1 MDARFMPPCALR
13 RFSVLTIAAVVA
25 ALLPGLSVAGAA
37 SATGPSEPTRTPSV
51 SLDKSVVDSNDAGTA
66 ASVGETLTYT
76 FTVTNTGNVA
86 LAHITITDAKLGMS
100 NVPCVANL
108 AVGATATCPTQSYVV
123 SESDVLAGQVDNTA
137 TVTASPSL
145 PAGSGDVCSDL
156 EGGKVDTP
164 GMGSSFT
171 VTAPP
176 GQLISGYC
184 VKAGSSEAG
193 DGPVYVVVDPPKT
206 SVTMSHPSGKDVS
219 HYSLSFAVTD
229 SDSAEISTEIL
240 APSTPGIAL
249 EKSVADSNDAD
260 SVGSLGETLTYSFQ
274 VTNTG
279 NVPLTNVTISDPM
292 FSLTNAPCVASLA
305 VGASTSC
312 PLLPTQTHT
321 VTATDVAH
329 GSVDNTATTKG
340 TPPTGPDVSDQDD
353 ATIPTVSDDGEASIS
368 IEKTADVTVAAPGDE
383 VTYTLRVVNNGDA
396 DAEDVVITDMLP
408 SGTTYVSS
416 SAPCTNAGSTV
427 TCELGTLAA
436 GEDREVTIT
445 VRVNPVGNGDTSHN
459 HHLDYTKTEAHIASF
474 DGDTTTATADCP
486 QGYIATD
493 GSVRLDHVD
502 QGAGTFEDVVV
513 LASGATANGRGWTGT
528 IRNDTVGQ
536 VQAKVNVVCMTDKTT
551 SGENHSHPVQ
561 VAGPVSTSQTFASG
575 RHDVDLTCGA
585 GTWAITP
592 SFAFSSGE
600 GVVTTR
606 RTASGWRFIVDVDDA
621 AQGTFS
627 VRCLSTALGTVS
639 GHSHDLRFEELSDT
653 VSVPAGQIVERSL
666 TCRGDYKGIVAWA
679 DLDPGLVP
687 LGNDPQPV
695 TRVFRFYNPTGSA
708 LTARYG
714 LLCVAI
720 RTNGGNQGDSEIKN
734 TASVSTSSP
743 DADNGDNSDSATVS
757 VTATGV
763 DVAPKVSVVSSAGKT
778 KVELKLSSSGRKT
791 ATFRLLATRQVKG
804 TSLKAGSTLATSK
817 TRLKAGQAT
826 VRMVARGAAGTA
838 IRKGK
843 VTRAKL
849 VITVGKHR
857 SVRVVKL
864 R

>member
-1 MDARFMPPCALR
+1 MHVRRRLLARALR
-13 RFSVLTIAAVVA
+13 RFSVLIAIIIAATLVPIGTGA
-25 ALLPGLSVAGAA
+25 AGAQPAAPQSGA
-37 SATGPSEPTRTPSV
+37 SHDPSGNNGTVKVREHGDFDKMPQNDPHVGCTFDLEWYGFDKGDDIISTVTFEMQAPT
-51 SLDKSVVDSNDAGTA
+51 
-66 ASVGETLTYT
+66 ASVGLTVDGDQTVFVGGDSASGAGTDSGLDGEETYTLAFDGPAHPVQGYHVKLTIHTPGSRGNDVKHKVFWVTGCEPPPPPPGHAAIFLDKQVFDDPDDGDEVGTLGEVLTYT
-76 FTVTNTGNVA
+76 FAVTNTGDVP
-86 LAHITITDAKLGMS
+86 LTDVTITDPMFGL
-100 NVPCVANL
+100 VDEPCVATL
-108 AVGATATCPTQSYVV
+108 AVDETATCSLMDPQTHVVTQA
-123 SESDVLAGQVDNTA
+123 DVDHGSVENRA
-137 TVTASPSL
+137 TVTGHP
-145 PAGSGDVCSDL
+145 D
-156 EGGKVDTP
+156 
-164 GMGSSFT
+164 
-171 VTAPP
+171 
-176 GQLISGYC
+176 
-184 VKAGSSEAG
+184 
-193 DGPVYVVVDPPKT
+193 DGPP
-206 SVTMSHPSGKDVS
+206 
-219 HYSLSFAVTD
+219 VTD
-229 SDSAEISTEIL
+229 D
-240 APSTPGIAL
+240 
-249 EKSVADSNDAD
+249 DDAD
-260 SVGSLGETLTYSFQ
+260 
-274 VTNTG
+274 
-279 NVPLTNVTISDPM
+279 
-292 FSLTNAPCVASLA
+292 
-305 VGASTSC
+305 
-312 PLLPTQTHT
+312 
-321 VTATDVAH
+321 
-329 GSVDNTATTKG
+329 
-340 TPPTGPDVSDQDD
+340 
-353 ATIPTVSDDGEASIS
+353 IPTVSGDEETSIS

-396 DAEDVVITDMLP
+396 AAHDVVITDMLP

-486 QGYIATD
+486 EGYIATD

-551 SGENHSHPVQ
+551 SGENHSHPVV

-585 GTWAITP
+585 GTYAITP

-653 VSVPAGQIVERSL
+653 VSVPAGQVVEKRL

-695 TRVFRFYNPTGSA
+695 IRVFRFYNPTGSA

-778 KVELKLSSSGRKT
+778 KVELELSSSGRKT
-791 ATFRLLATRQVKG
+791 ASFRLLAAGKVKG

-838 IRKGK
+838 IKKGK

>member
-1 MDARFMPPCALR
+1 MHVRRRLLARALR
-13 RFSVLTIAAVVA
+13 RFSVLIALIIAATLVPIGTGA
-25 ALLPGLSVAGAA
+25 AGAQPAAPQSGGGSDPGGNNGTVKVQEVDIDDGHPDNDPHVGCTFDVEWYGFDKGDDIISTVTFEMQAPTA
-37 SATGPSEPTRTPSV
+37 SVGLTVDGDQTVFVGGDSASGAGTNSGFDGEETYTLAFDGPPHGVQGYHVKLTIHTPGSRGNDVKHKVFWVTGCDDVPPPGPSIF
-51 SLDKSVVDSNDAGTA
+51 LDKQVFDDPTDDDNVGTL
-66 ASVGETLTYT
+66 GETLTYT
-76 FTVTNTGNVA
+76 FTVKNTGDVP
-86 LAHITITDAKLGMS
+86 LTDVTITDPMFGF
-100 NVPCVANL
+100 VDEPCVATL
-108 AVGATATCPTQSYVV
+108 AVDETATCSFEVAPTHVV
-123 SESDVLAGQVDNTA
+123 TQDDITA
-137 TVTASPSL
+137 K
-145 PAGSGDVCSDL
+145 
-156 EGGKVDTP
+156 KV
-164 GMGSSFT
+164 
-171 VTAPP
+171 
-176 GQLISGYC
+176 
-184 VKAGSSEAG
+184 E
-193 DGPVYVVVDPPKT
+193 
-206 SVTMSHPSGKDVS
+206 
-219 HYSLSFAVTD
+219 
-229 SDSAEISTEIL
+229 
-240 APSTPGIAL
+240 
-249 EKSVADSNDAD
+249 NDAEV
-260 SVGSLGETLTYSFQ
+260 SGL
-274 VTNTG
+274 
-279 NVPLTNVTISDPM
+279 
-292 FSLTNAPCVASLA
+292 
-305 VGASTSC
+305 
-312 PLLPTQTHT
+312 
-321 VTATDVAH
+321 
-329 GSVDNTATTKG
+329 
-340 TPPTGPDVSDQDD
+340 PPTGPPVTDDDD
-353 ATIPTVSDDGEASIS
+353 ADIRTVSGDEETSIS

-383 VTYTLRVVNNGDA
+383 VTYTLRVVNNGEA
-396 DAEDVVITDMLP
+396 AAHDVVITDMLP

-416 SAPCTNAGSTV
+416 SAVCDNAGSTV
-427 TCELGTLAA
+427 TCELGTLEP

-486 QGYIATD
+486 EGYIATD

-536 VQAKVNVVCMTDKTT
+536 VQAKVNVVCMTEKTT
-551 SGENHSHPVQ
+551 SGENHSHPVV

-585 GTWAITP
+585 GTYAITP

-600 GVVTTR
+600 GVVTTL

-653 VSVPAGQIVERSL
+653 VSVPAGQVVEKRL

-687 LGNDPQPV
+687 MGNDPQPV
-695 TRVFRFYNPTGSA
+695 IRVFRFYNPTGSA

-743 DADNGDNSDSATVS
+743 DADSGDNSDSATVS
-757 VTATGV
+757 LTATGV

-778 KVELKLSSSGRKT
+778 KVELELSSSGRKQ
-791 ATFRLLATRQVKG
+791 ASFRLLAAGRVKG
-804 TSLKAGSTLATSK
+804 TSLKSGSTLASSRA
-817 TRLKAGQAT
+817 RLKAGQAT
-826 VRMVARGAAGTA
+826 VRMVAKGAAGTA

-857 SVRVVKL
+857 TVRTVKL